1 MNSMYPWS
9 AVYAG
14 FSRISIRWLPA
25 LVLLCLALPGRT
37 YPPAP
42 HHLLYGMVR
51 DEYGSPIQAAGA
63 QIILVTAGGR
73 ELKTKILTTDPGVN
87 YSLEVPMDAGLTSDL
102 YKPTAMQPT
111 MPFQIKVVINKVVY
125 LPIELKGKSAQIGE
139 PGRRTRLDLTLGED
153 SDGDGLPDAWE
164 RMINRDI
171 RKVNPQED
179 PDQDGMTNL
188 QEYLAGTYALDASD
202 GLALVIRGLH
212 NGEPVMKFTA
222 IRGRTYTLLGSTDF
236 ATWTPVSFRIPVEGA
251 NAAVRLSFQ
260 ATQLT
265 PIEVEAVTGGM
276 ASTPTFFKLLV
287 Q

>member
-1 MNSMYPWS
+1 MNSMYPLS
-9 AVYAG
+9 AVTAG
-14 FSRISIRWLPA
+14 FSRISIRWFPA
-25 LVLLCLALPGRT
+25 LLILGLALPGRA

-42 HHLLYGMVR
+42 HHLLYGLVR

-63 QIILVTAGGR
+63 EVILVTTGGR
-73 ELKTKILTTDPGVN
+73 ELKTRITHSEPGVN
-87 YSLEVPMDAGLTSDL
+87 YGLEVPMDAGLTSDL
-102 YKPTAMQPT
+102 YKATAMQPT
-111 MPFQIKVVINKVVY
+111 MPFQMKVIINKVVY
-125 LPIELKGKSAQIGE
+125 LPIELKGKTAQIGE

-164 RMINRDI
+164 RMINRDL
-171 RKVNPQED
+171 RKVNPLED

-222 IRGRTYTLLGSTDF
+222 IRGHSYTLLGSTDF
-236 ATWTPVSFRIPVEGA
+236 ATWTPVRFRIPSDGA
-251 NAAVRLSFQ
+251 NAAIRSSFQ
-260 ATQLT
+260 ATQVT
-265 PIEVEAVTGGM
+265 PIEVEAVTGGV
-276 ASTPTFFKLLV
+276 ASAPTFFKLLV